1 MRADASASRSIAS
14 ASCPPR
20 ISARLAASAVWLWDS
35 SRSQMIWPNLWL
47 PLLHLLGLGS
57 HMLPGRR
64 SLFLKP
70 TSPPSAPTPCL
81 RLQLIAERPKVLKLS
96 KRGFKRQG
104 RPSRGTPTP
113 PGYGY
118 LTRHL
123 PRKATHARLSGSATN
138 RQVLV
143 LEMRKKH
150 NFILEYP
157 NVQASTAT
165 KNKYICLG

>member
-1 MRADASASRSIAS
+1 M
-14 ASCPPR
+14 
-20 ISARLAASAVWLWDS
+20 
-35 SRSQMIWPNLWL
+35 
-47 PLLHLLGLGS
+47 
-57 HMLPGRR
+57 
-64 SLFLKP
+64 
-70 TSPPSAPTPCL
+70 
-81 RLQLIAERPKVLKLS
+81 
-96 KRGFKRQG
+96 
-104 RPSRGTPTP
+104 P

-123 PRKATHARLSGSATN
+123 PRKATHTRLSGLATD